1 MKKRALKGSFNQTLA
16 PLLFLAPNLFIFGVF
31 IVLPAVLGLRMAFYD
46 WGVLSTPVFAGFKNF
61 LLLFKDEMFWTTLG
75 NTFVYVAFT
84 VPLLMAAALGLAL
97 LLKDEGKG
105 IGVFRS
111 FYYIPATLSLIMVG
125 IAWRWL
131 MGEEMGIL
139 NYLLKVSGF
148 APVHWLTEGAMAMG
162 SLIFV
167 TLWAGAGFYMV
178 MFIGGLQA
186 IPQDLYEAAHIDG
199 ARKNQVFFRV
209 TLPLLKPT
217 LLVAFVLAT
226 INSFKAFELIYVLT
240 EGGPGSATKFLVQQ
254 VYQVAFQEDKM
265 GYASAM
271 SVVLLLIIGVLTLL
285 QFKLTGKEYA
295 NE

>member
-1 MKKRALKGSFNQTLA
+1 MKKRVLKGSFNQTLA
-16 PLLFLAPNLFIFGVF
+16 PLLFLAPNMLIFGVF
-31 IVLPAVLGLRMAFYD
+31 IILPAILGLRMAFYD
-46 WGVLSTPVFAGFKNF
+46 WGVLSEPTFTGMKNF
-61 LLLFKDEMFWTTLG
+61 LLLARDSMFWATLG
-75 NTFVYVAFT
+75 NTFAYVVFT
-84 VPLLMAAALGLAL
+84 VPLLMAAALGLAM
-97 LLKDEGKG
+97 LLKDEGG
-105 IGVFRS
+105 SVGVFRS
-111 FYYIPATLSLIMVG
+111 FYYVPATLSLIMVG

-139 NYLLKVSGF
+139 NYLLRSSGF
-148 APVHWLTEGAMAMG
+148 APMHWLTEGRMAMG

-167 TLWAGAGFYMV
+167 TIWAGAGFYMV
-178 MFIGGLQA
+178 MFFGGLQA
-186 IPQDLYEAAHIDG
+186 VPRDLYEAAHIDG
-199 ARKNQVFFRV
+199 ATKAQAFFRV

-226 INSFKAFELIYVLT
+226 INSFKAFELIYVMT
-240 EGGPGSATKFLVQQ
+240 EGGPGTSTKFLVQQ

-271 SVVLLLIIGVLTLL
+271 SVVLLLIIGTLTLV

>member
-1 MKKRALKGSFNQTLA
+1 MKKRVLKGSFNQTLA
-16 PLLFLAPNLFIFGVF
+16 PLLFLAPNMLIFGVF
-31 IVLPAVLGLRMAFYD
+31 IILPAFLGLRMAFYD
-46 WGVLSTPVFAGFKNF
+46 WGVLSSPRFTGLKNF
-61 LLLFKDEMFWTTLG
+61 FLLAKDEMFWRTLG

-97 LLKDEGKG
+97 LLKDERRSAGL
-105 IGVFRS
+105 FRS

-125 IAWRWL
+125 IAWRWV
-131 MGEEMGIL
+131 MGEEMGLL
-139 NYLLKVSGF
+139 NYLLRVSGF
-148 APVHWLTEGAMAMG
+148 APIHWLTEGAWAMA
-162 SLIFV
+162 SIIFV

-186 IPQDLYEAAHIDG
+186 IPLDLYEAAHIDG
-199 ARKNQVFFRV
+199 AKKSQVFFLV

-226 INSFKAFELIYVLT
+226 INSFKAFELIYVMT

-271 SVVLLLIIGVLTLL
+271 SVVLLFIIGTLTLL
-285 QFKLTGKEYA
+285 QFKLTGKEYT